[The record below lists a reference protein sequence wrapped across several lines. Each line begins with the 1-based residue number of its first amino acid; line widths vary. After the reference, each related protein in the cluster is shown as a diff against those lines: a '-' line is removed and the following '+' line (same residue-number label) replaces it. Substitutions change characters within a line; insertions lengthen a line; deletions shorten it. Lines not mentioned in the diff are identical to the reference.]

1 MNLMQRSFA
10 ALTIISVLFGLSP
23 IPVVRASSVT
33 VTIDGVVQTS
43 VYPGDLIRGTTFSA
57 VYYVGE
63 DGFRYVFPN
72 EKTYKT
78 WYSDANGNADF
89 STVKTLSDARLAAM
103 QMGGNVTYQPGSKM
117 IKINSD
123 PKTYQVSPGGVLRW
137 VTSEDVAVAVYG
149 VTWNTQ
155 IDDVPDGFFT
165 NYSIGSAIESID
177 DLDEAVCFDEGE
189 PCSYTISDDKEL
201 TTYSMVMIDDMAY
214 RDVTEGAGTVT
225 TIHAGETVMFLN
237 GDDVSHTA
245 TADDNSWGTGTMQ
258 AMGYFVRRFDT
269 PGTYTYFCSY
279 HPEMTGTVIVEE
291 AMTM

>member
-1 MNLMQRSFA
+1 MNLRSRSLAVFA
-10 ALTIISVLFGLSP
+10 MLGLLIQFTPVASVQ
-23 IPVVRASSVT
+23 ASSVS
-33 VTIDGVVQTS
+33 VTIDGVVQTTI
-43 VYPGDLIRGTTFSA
+43 YPGDLIRGTTFSA

-72 EKTYKT
+72 DKTYFT
-78 WYSDANGNADF
+78 WYENFDSVKTISDAD
-89 STVKTLSDARLAAM
+89 LATI

-189 PCSYTISDDKEL
+189 MCSYTISDDKEL
-201 TTYSMVMIDDMAY
+201 STYSMVMIKDMAFE
-214 RDVTEGAGTVT
+214 DISASESVT
-225 TIHAGETVMFLN
+225 TISAGQTVMFFN
-237 GDDVSHTA
+237 MDDVNHTA
-245 TADDNSWGTGTMQ
+245 TADDNAWGTGTLKPGQ
-258 AMGYFVRRFDT
+258 YFVRRFDT